1 MQKTSYS
8 LVLFLYSSLDI
19 LFLPIDL
26 VTEVDESLASPY
38 GAALLFTYFGPLDS
52 RNGYVCKWAGKNLM
66 NLMKQLL
73 MIFPTIM
80 HPSMCQ
86 AETGLQ

>member
-1 MQKTSYS
+1 MENIIQPC
-8 LVLFLYSSLDI
+8 LVFVLFPRHP
-19 LFLPIDL
+19 FLPIDL
-26 VTEVDESLASPY
+26 VTEVNESLASPY

-73 MIFPTIM
+73 MICPTIM
-80 HPSMCQ
+80 HHSMCQ
-86 AETGLQ
+86 AETGL